1 MGTTVVLAIA
11 STGFPLDGPYQI
23 LWSKS
28 PIPDSGNYTLVAEG
42 NVAKGS
48 AQATAI
54 FKTPEAAYGTNYVQF
69 RRGWRPEDN
78 PYNFIFN
85 VLPDI
90 EVSLPSSSPGGEVTI
105 DGTGFPAND
114 NIKLSF
120 DGKLLDT
127 AITTNNLGSF
137 TSKFTV
143 PETTAGKH
151 EFKATADKML
161 SEYAVASLEVNPA
174 VSLEPKSPE
183 VGQKVTLTG
192 SGFAASS
199 MVSIQYDDVTIA
211 GSPKTNEI
219 GNFLYTFNVPK
230 SSKANHKV
238 IATDKAGNTA
248 TYSLAL
254 ESEPPP
260 TPAPISPQG
269 QKFSWFGSQLV
280 TFNWTKV
287 DDPSGVAYILEI
299 SENLNFFPLK
309 PGMRKTGLTETTCG
323 VKVEPGNYYWRVK
336 AVDSA
341 GNEGEWA
348 ISPYPFKV
356 GFFSTW
362 YLVIGGLLFLLLFV
376 LLVRAF
382 LRRLR
387 EHFKNKHFV
396 RSCI

>member
-11 STGFPLDGPYQI
+11 STGFSMDGPYQI

-28 PIPDSGNYTLVAEG
+28 PISDSGNYTLVAEG

-54 FKTPEAAYGTNYVQF
+54 FTIPEAAYGSSYVQF

-90 EVSLPSSSPGGEVTI
+90 EVNPPSSSPGGEVTI
-105 DGTGFPAND
+105 NGTGFPAND
-114 NIKLSF
+114 NVKLSF
-120 DGKLLDT
+120 DGKPIDI

-137 TSKFTV
+137 TSKFTIS
-143 PETTAGKH
+143 ETTAGKH
-151 EFKATADKML
+151 EFKANADKML
-161 SEYAVASLEVNPA
+161 SEYTVASLEVKPTI
-174 VSLEPKSPE
+174 SLEPKSAE

-199 MVSIQYDDVTIA
+199 VVSIQFDDITIDS
-211 GSPKTNEI
+211 SPKTDEI
-219 GNFLYTFNVPK
+219 GNCTYAFNVPK
-230 SSKANHKV
+230 SSRANHEV
-238 IATDKAGNTA
+238 IATDKSGNKA

-254 ESEPPP
+254 ESDVPLAP
-260 TPAPISPQG
+260 TSISPQEQRFG
-269 QKFSWFGSQLV
+269 WFGSQLV
-280 TFNWTKV
+280 TFSWTKV
-287 DDPSGVAYILEI
+287 DDPSGVTYILEI

-309 PGMRKTGLTETTCG
+309 PGMRKTGLAETTCG
-323 VKVEPGNYYWRVK
+323 VKVEPGTYYWRVK
-336 AVDSA
+336 AVDGA

-362 YLVIGGLLFLLLFV
+362 FLAIGSLLFLFLFI

-387 EHFKNKHFV
+387 EYF
-396 RSCI
+396 

>member
-1 MGTTVVLAIA
+1 MLAIA
-11 STGFPLDGPYQI
+11 STGFSLDGPYQV

-28 PIPDSGNYTLVAEG
+28 PISDAGNYTLVAEG

-54 FKTPEAAYGTNYVQF
+54 FTITEAAYGTNYVQF
-69 RRGWRPEDN
+69 RRSWHPEDN

-90 EVSLPSSSPGGEVTI
+90 QVSLPSGSPGGEVTI
-105 DGTGFPAND
+105 KGTGFPAND
-114 NIKLSF
+114 DVKLSF
-120 DGKLLDT
+120 DGKPINT

-143 PETTAGKH
+143 PETAAGKH

-161 SEYAVASLEVNPA
+161 SEYAVASLEVKPA
-174 VSLEPKSPE
+174 ISLEPKSPE

-192 SGFAASS
+192 SSFAANS
-199 MVSIQYDDVTIA
+199 MVSIQFDDVTID
-211 GSPKTNEI
+211 GSPKTDEI
-219 GNFLYTFNVPK
+219 GNFTYTFNVPE
-230 SSKANHKV
+230 SARANHKV
-238 IATDKAGNTA
+238 IATDKTGNTA

-254 ESEPPP
+254 ESDAPP
-260 TPAPISPQG
+260 TPTSLSAQEQRVG
-269 QKFSWFGSQLV
+269 LFGSQLV
-280 TFNWTKV
+280 TFSWNKV
-287 DDPSGVAYILEI
+287 NDPSGVAYILEI

-309 PGMRKTGLTETTCG
+309 PNMRKTGLTDTTCS

-336 AVDSA
+336 AIDGA
-341 GNEGEWA
+341 GNEGKWA

-362 YLVIGGLLFLLLFV
+362 YLVIGGSLFLFLFI

-387 EHFKNKHFV
+387 EYF
-396 RSCI
+396 

>member
-1 MGTTVVLAIA
+1 VLAIT
-11 STGFPLDGPYQI
+11 SGGFPLDGPYQV

-28 PIPDSGNYTLVAEG
+28 PISDPATCTLIAEG
-42 NVAKGS
+42 NLPKGS

-54 FKTPEAAYGTNYVQF
+54 FTIPEAAYGTNYVQF
-69 RRGWRPEDN
+69 RRGWRPQED
-78 PYNFIFN
+78 PYNFIFS
-85 VLPDI
+85 VLPGI
-90 EVSLPSSSPGGEVTI
+90 KVTPPSSSPGDEVI
-105 DGTGFPAND
+105 IKGTGFPTNGD
-114 NIKLSF
+114 VNLSF
-120 DGKLLDT
+120 DDKATGT
-127 AITTNNLGSF
+127 PVTTNNLGSF

-143 PETTAGKH
+143 PETVAGKH

-161 SEYAVASLEVNPA
+161 SEYTVASLEIKPA
-174 VSLEPKSPE
+174 ISLEPKSPE

-199 MVSIQYDDVTIA
+199 VVSIQFDDITIED
-211 GSPKTNEI
+211 GSPKTDET
-219 GNFLYTFNVPK
+219 GNCTYTFNVPK

-238 IATDKAGNTA
+238 IVTDKSGNKA

-254 ESEPPP
+254 ESDAPPA
-260 TPAPISPQG
+260 PAPILPQG
-269 QKFSWFGSQLV
+269 QRFGWLGSQLV
-280 TFNWTKV
+280 TFSWTKV
-287 DDPSGVAYILEI
+287 DDPSGIAYILEV

-309 PGMRKTGLTETTCG
+309 PGMRKTGLTETTCSA
-323 VKVEPGNYYWRVK
+323 KVEPGNYYWRVK
-336 AVDSA
+336 AVDGA

-362 YLVIGGLLFLLLFV
+362 FLVIGGLLFLFFFI

-387 EHFKNKHFV
+387 EYF
-396 RSCI
+396 

>member
-1 MGTTVVLAIA
+1 VGTTVVLAIA
-11 STGFPLDGPYQI
+11 STGFSLDGPYQV

-28 PIPDSGNYTLVAEG
+28 PTSDAGNYTLVAEG

-54 FKTPEAAYGTNYVQF
+54 FTIPEAAYGTNYVQF
-69 RRGWRPEDN
+69 RRGWRPEDK

-85 VLPDI
+85 VLPGI
-90 EVSLPSSSPGGEVTI
+90 QVTPPSGSPGDEVI
-105 DGTGFPAND
+105 IKGSGFPTNGD
-114 NIKLSF
+114 VNLSF
-120 DGKLLDT
+120 DDKTTGT
-127 AITTNNLGSF
+127 PVTTNNLGSF

-151 EFKATADKML
+151 EFKATVDKML
-161 SEYAVASLEVNPA
+161 SEYTAASFEVKPA

-199 MVSIQYDDVTIA
+199 MVSIQFDDVTIA

-219 GNFLYTFNVPK
+219 GNFLYTFNVPE

-238 IATDKAGNTA
+238 IATDKPGNTA

-254 ESEPPP
+254 ESEAP
-260 TPAPISPQG
+260 PAPAPVSPQG
-269 QKFSWFGSQLV
+269 QRFGWLGSQLV
-280 TFNWTKV
+280 TFSWTKV

-309 PGMRKTGLTETTCG
+309 PGMRKTGLTETTCSA
-323 VKVEPGNYYWRVK
+323 KIEPGNYYWRVK
-336 AVDSA
+336 AVDGA

-362 YLVIGGLLFLLLFV
+362 YLVIGGLLFLFLLV

-387 EHFKNKHFV
+387 THF
-396 RSCI
+396 

>member
-1 MGTTVVLAIA
+1 MTPDQGKVGTTVVLAIA
-11 STGFPLDGPYQI
+11 STGFSLDGPYQV

-28 PIPDSGNYTLVAEG
+28 PTSDAGNYTLVAEG
-42 NVAKGS
+42 NVVKGS
-48 AQATAI
+48 MQATAI
-54 FKTPEAAYGTNYVQF
+54 FTIPEAAYGTNYVQF

-85 VLPDI
+85 VLPGI
-90 EVSLPSSSPGGEVTI
+90 QVNLPSGSPGGEVTI
-105 DGTGFPAND
+105 EGTGFPAND
-114 NIKLSF
+114 NVKLSF
-120 DGKLLDT
+120 DGKPIDT
-127 AITTNNLGSF
+127 EITTNSLGSF

-161 SEYAVASLEVNPA
+161 SEYTVASLEVKPA
-174 VSLEPKSPE
+174 ISLEPKSPE
-183 VGQKVTLTG
+183 VGQKVTFTG

-199 MVSIQYDDVTIA
+199 VVSIQFDDITIDS
-211 GSPKTNEI
+211 SPKTDEI
-219 GNFLYTFNVPK
+219 GNCTYIFNVPK
-230 SSKANHKV
+230 SSRASHEV
-238 IATDKAGNTA
+238 IATDKSCNKA

-254 ESEPPP
+254 ESEAP
-260 TPAPISPQG
+260 PAPAPVSPQG
-269 QKFSWFGSQLV
+269 QRFGWLGSQLV
-280 TFNWTKV
+280 TFSWTKV

-309 PGMRKTGLTETTCG
+309 PGMRKTGLTETTCSA
-323 VKVEPGNYYWRVK
+323 KVEPGNYYWRVK
-336 AVDSA
+336 AVDGA

-362 YLVIGGLLFLLLFV
+362 FLAIGGLLFLFFFI

-382 LRRLR
+382 FRRLR
-387 EHFKNKHFV
+387 EHF
-396 RSCI
+396 